1 MSDPLPNPPSRIGQ
15 QALVC
20 FGLFGVFF
28 VFYVGAALL
37 QTPAGAG
44 MGSIRLGGIP
54 LGFALS
60 LAIFPVTW
68 LLIALWFW
76 KAK

>member
-1 MSDPLPNPPSRIGQ
+1 MTDQSPPPPLRLGPKM
-15 QALVC
+15 LVS
-20 FGLFGVFF
+20 FGLFAVFF

-37 QTPAGAG
+37 QTPAGAAV
-44 MGSIRLGGIP
+44 GSVRLGGIP